1 MLLGIDLLADNLSV
15 VTSRLRHLARVAK
28 DMSGML
34 EPFAA
39 EAALPPKRRIRRKKT
54 PTVQPEVWD

>member
-1 MLLGIDLLADNLSV
+1 
-15 VTSRLRHLARVAK
+15 
-28 DMSGML
+28 ML

-54 PTVQPEVWD
+54 STVQPEVWD